1 MLTKNESLSSAGKNL
16 MYKEYY
22 YGIFLM
28 MLNKK
33 WESRIPTL
41 AVGLKGMHF
50 ELLINEDFWM
60 SRPEEIQVGA
70 LKHECL
76 HLIHFHLTD
85 FNHLEDQKIANW
97 AMDIEINQYIADE
110 NREDEW
116 LTPDRFPELNLELKM
131 GTNYYYEKLMEA
143 KEAGNKNLQA
153 MMDALENG
161 EDQCQLPGT
170 GQTVDIPNH
179 DWEVFKALPEAAQRM
194 IQRQTEYVIKEAA
207 DAVTKSQG
215 HVPGEIASILEKIN
229 TVEPPKYDWRGH
241 MRRFVGRSTQV
252 ITRKTRRKQSK
263 RFPENPGIKLKKK
276 KNILMAWDTS
286 GSFSDEELIESQH
299 EGYHLVRTGAEVT
312 MIQADAAI
320 SYIGKF
326 DPKKEVAVHGRG
338 GTSFQPVIDY
348 YNENLHKYSCL
359 IYFTDGEAGNP
370 VNVKGNVL
378 WVLSSQSSM
387 NHDLNEVGTVIQLN

>member
-1 MLTKNESLSSAGKNL
+1 MLSRDESLSSAGKNL

-41 AVGLKGMHF
+41 GVGLKGMHF

-60 SRPEEIQVGA
+60 SRPELIQVGA

-85 FNHLEDQKIANW
+85 FQHLENKEIANI

-116 LTPDRFPELNLELKM
+116 MTPDRFPHLNLELKM

-143 KEAGNKNLQA
+143 KDRQDKDMEALLQA
-153 MMDALENG
+153 MANG
-161 EDQCQLPGT
+161 DDTCELPSGGT
-170 GQTVDIPNH
+170 AKVPDH
-179 DWEVFKALPEAAQRM
+179 DWEVIQSLPEAAQRM

-207 DAVTKSQG
+207 EAVTKSRG
-215 HVPGEIASILEKIN
+215 TIPGEIASILEKIN

-241 MRRFVGRSTQV
+241 MRRFVGRSVQV
-252 ITRKTRRKQSK
+252 VTRKTRRKQSK

-276 KNILMAWDTS
+276 KNVLMAWDTS
-286 GSFSDEELIESQH
+286 GSFSDAELIESQH

-312 MIQADAAI
+312 MIQADSAI

-359 IYFTDGEAGNP
+359 IYFTDGEAPNP

-387 NHDLNEVGTVIQLN
+387 NEDLNEVGTVIQLN